1 MDSWRLLQGVKWMK
15 HTMKCGTAANVKA
28 QSERKVREK
37 EKERDRT
44 EDSDLISISNLVIL
58 QAKGFQ
64 LSK

>member
-1 MDSWRLLQGVKWMK
+1 MDSWRLLRGAKWMK

-28 QSERKVREK
+28 QVREK

>member
-1 MDSWRLLQGVKWMK
+1 
-15 HTMKCGTAANVKA
+15 MKCGTAADVKA
-28 QSERKVREK
+28 QVREK

>member
-1 MDSWRLLQGVKWMK
+1 MGGFVE
-15 HTMKCGTAANVKA
+15 TAAGREMDETYDEIRNSGQCQGA
-28 QSERKVREK
+28 GERERER
-37 EKERDRT
+37 ERDRT